1 MPNQLY
7 IPTENALQQPNDLA
21 RALTNNVLGAYKHLK
36 LPIGFGTANST
47 VLFTVP
53 TLPNGC
59 VGLYLGRLWWEV
71 TTSFT
76 GGASTAIGVSS
87 SNTGYNTAGDLLGG
101 TAGDGLVGVSLVST
115 GLKYKGGT
123 LGTKYATN
131 GIIALVAG
139 DTIIFNRIASA
150 FTAGAGF
157 VHIDVG
163 FVD

>member
-7 IPTENALQQPNDLA
+7 IPTENALQQPSDLA

-36 LPIGFGTANST
+36 LPIAFGTADAT

-59 VGLYLGRLWWEV
+59 VGLYLAKFWWEV

-76 GGASTAIGVSS
+76 GGSASAIGLSS
-87 SNTGYNTAGDLLGG
+87 SNAGYSTAGDLLGG
-101 TAGDGLVGVSLVST
+101 ATGDVAATLVST
-115 GLKYKGGT
+115 TKYKVGT
-123 LGTKYATN
+123 AGAKISAASPGLV
-131 GIIALVAG
+131 ILVAA
-139 DTIIFNRIASA
+139 DTIKFNRITSA

-157 VHIDVG
+157 VHIDVA
-163 FVD
+163 FID